1 MFLRGNPTKKALRR
15 AARVAI
21 TGVMPRYLSQHTI
34 ACLTR
39 QALGALIAE
48 LKRDETVRTVRCVS
62 DSLEGKLL
70 CEFEASDKEAVVA
83 FLTTHHMRPQWV
95 MRVENEW

>member
-1 MFLRGNPTKKALRR
+1 MICAHECPGYLGR
-15 AARVAI
+15 
-21 TGVMPRYLSQHTI
+21 MPRYLTHHTT

-39 QALGALIAE
+39 QALQALIE
-48 LKRDETVRTVRCVS
+48 KLKRDDKVKGVRFIY

-70 CEFEASDKEAVVA
+70 CEFEAADKETLLKVLAA
-83 FLTTHHMRPQWV
+83 YRMDPQWV

>member
-1 MFLRGNPTKKALRR
+1 VVRI
-15 AARVAI
+15 AI
-21 TGVMPRYLSQHTI
+21 TNPMPRYISQHTV

-39 QALGALIAE
+39 QALQALIAE

-70 CEFEASDKEAVVA
+70 CEVEAPDKETVIA
-83 FLTTHHMRPQWV
+83 FLAAHNMRPQWV
-95 MRVENEW
+95 IRVENEW

>member
-1 MFLRGNPTKKALRR
+1 
-15 AARVAI
+15 
-21 TGVMPRYLSQHTI
+21 MPRYISQHTI

-39 QALGALIAE
+39 QALQALIAD
-48 LKRDETVRTVRCVS
+48 LKRDATVKCVRFVS

-70 CEFEASDKEAVVA
+70 CEFEAPDKETALA
-83 FLTTHHMRPQWV
+83 FLAVHNMRPQWV

>member
-1 MFLRGNPTKKALRR
+1 MVRI
-15 AARVAI
+15 AI
-21 TGVMPRYLSQHTI
+21 TNPMPRYISQHTV

-39 QALGALIAE
+39 QALQALIAE

-70 CEFEASDKEAVVA
+70 CEVEAPDKETVIA
-83 FLTTHHMRPQWV
+83 FLAAHNMRPQWV
-95 MRVENEW
+95 IRVENEW